1 MLFKIH
7 RTALDV
13 SLLYYLLCT
22 FGIIPV
28 VHVILV
34 VLEVPTVGLEWITE
48 YSGSSQLNV
57 GDFHGL
63 DPAVD
68 WSKRVVRW
76 QNKRRQPFCSRYL
89 VLY

>member
-13 SLLYYLLCT
+13 SLLYYQLCK

-28 VHVILV
+28 LHVVRV
-34 VLEVPTVGLEWITE
+34 VLEVPTVGLEWIPD

-57 GDFHGL
+57 GEFHGL

-68 WSKRVVRW
+68 WSKRVVLW
-76 QNKRRQPFCSRYL
+76 QK
-89 VLY
+89 